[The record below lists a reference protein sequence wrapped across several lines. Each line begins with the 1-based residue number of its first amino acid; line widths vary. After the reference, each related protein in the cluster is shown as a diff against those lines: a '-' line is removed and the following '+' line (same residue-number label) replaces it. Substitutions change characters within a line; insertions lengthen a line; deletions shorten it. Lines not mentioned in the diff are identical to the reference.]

1 MMLWTYFMLLIAK
14 MCKKSDAYNNIIY
27 LLLVGY
33 PLVIFSFIK
42 YYKKKEND
50 NIYGGLITFNNIN
63 T

>member
-1 MMLWTYFMLLIAK
+1 MLLIAK

-50 NIYGGLITFNNIN
+50 IKIKLNRKRKL
-63 T
+63 